1 MIVRKSYQPFPE
13 LTDIPLREQSETS
26 GGHWHKHK
34 REGAV
39 YSSNQSFQKTS
50 QRAIKSPLPSRN
62 LK

>member
-39 YSSNQSFQKTS
+39 YSSNLSFQKTS
-50 QRAIKSPLPSRN
+50 HEPSNLPCPQET
-62 LK
+62 

>member
-26 GGHWHKHK
+26 DGHWHKHK

-50 QRAIKSPLPSRN
+50 HEPSN
-62 LK
+62 PPCPQET

>member
-34 REGAV
+34 REEKKHPT
-39 YSSNQSFQKTS
+39 SHQSPP
-50 QRAIKSPLPSRN
+50 A
-62 LK
+62 LKKLKVATVSMSMW